1 MKLSSL
7 LEKLEYTCVQGSTE
21 QEVTG
26 VVYDSRKVTDGSLFI
41 CIRGAVVDGHK
52 FIPDVTAKGAKVLI
66 VEEEVSAPSDVT
78 VIQVTDTRYAM
89 AFISAAWFGH
99 PAPGDRHQICYGIYF
114 SGLVWTSGR
123 EAENNRNYRNQGKN
137 HYYLYGKIHSG
148 KCRIQGWSDRYY

>member
-99 PAPGDRHQICYGIYF
+99 PAEDGHHRCDGHK
-114 SGLVWTSGR
+114 
-123 EAENNRNYRNQGKN
+123 GKN
-137 HYYLYGKIHSG
+137 YHYLYGKIHSG
-148 KCRIQGWSDRYY
+148 KCWIQGWSDRYY